1 MYEFVYFHT
10 FGGRHTSILYDI
22 IRLNTLNVRKRTK
35 SSDWEAI
42 GMAVKNEVN
51 VEPLRTRQEIE
62 DFKDALKL
70 TGGQRD
76 LMLFTI
82 GINTGLR
89 IGDILALKVS
99 DVRGRDTAVIIEQK
113 TGKKRTLYLRNIAD
127 EIDAYT
133 RFMDEGDYLFSSRKK
148 DADGRSKA
156 ISTTQAY
163 RALQKAADLLERGD
177 IGTHTMR
184 KTFGYQHYQRNKDIA
199 ILMVI
204 LNHSSPSVTKRYIG
218 IRQDEITSTLID
230 FRL

>member
-1 MYEFVYFHT
+1 
-10 FGGRHTSILYDI
+10 
-22 IRLNTLNVRKRTK
+22 
-35 SSDWEAI
+35 
-42 GMAVKNEVN
+42 MAKGNEVN

-89 IGDILALKVS
+89 IGDILALKVG

-113 TGKKRTLYLRNIAD
+113 TGKKRKLYLRNIAD

-148 DADGRSKA
+148 DADGQRKS

-163 RALQKAADLLERGD
+163 RALQKAADLLERSD

-184 KTFGYQHYQRNKDIA
+184 KTFGYQHYQRNKDVA
-199 ILMVI
+199 ILMEVF
-204 LNHSSPSVTKRYIG
+204 NHSSPSVTKRYIG

>member
-1 MYEFVYFHT
+1 M
-10 FGGRHTSILYDI
+10 SKKAM
-22 IRLNTLNVRKRTK
+22 N
-35 SSDWEAI
+35 
-42 GMAVKNEVN
+42 NEVN
-51 VEPLRTRQEIE
+51 VEPLRTREEIE

-89 IGDILALKVS
+89 IGDILALKVK

-113 TGKKRTLYLRNIAD
+113 TGKKRKLYLRNIAD

-133 RFMDEGDYLFSSRKK
+133 RFMDEDDYLFSSRKK
-148 DADGRSKA
+148 GADGRSRS

-163 RALQKAADLLERGD
+163 RALQKAADLLERSD

-184 KTFGYQHYQRNKDIA
+184 KTFGFQHYQRSKDIA

-204 LNHSSPSVTKRYIG
+204 LNHSSPSVTKRYLG
-218 IRQDEITSTLID
+218 IRDDEVAMTLVD
-230 FRL
+230 FKL

>member
-1 MYEFVYFHT
+1 MV
-10 FGGRHTSILYDI
+10 
-22 IRLNTLNVRKRTK
+22 
-35 SSDWEAI
+35 A
-42 GMAVKNEVN
+42 KNEVN

-99 DVRGRDTAVIIEQK
+99 DVRGRDTAVITEQK

-133 RFMDEGDYLFSSRKK
+133 RFMDEEDYLFASRKK
-148 DADGRSKA
+148 GADRRSKA

-163 RALQKAADLLERGD
+163 RALQKAADLLERDD

-204 LNHSSPSVTKRYIG
+204 LNHSSPSVTKRYLG
-218 IRQDEITSTLID
+218 IRDDEVALTLAD
-230 FRL
+230 FKL